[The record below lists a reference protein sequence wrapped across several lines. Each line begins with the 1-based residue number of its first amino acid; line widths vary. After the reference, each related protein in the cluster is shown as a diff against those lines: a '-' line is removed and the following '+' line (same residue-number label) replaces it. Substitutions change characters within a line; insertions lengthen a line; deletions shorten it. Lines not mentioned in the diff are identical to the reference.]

1 MRRMLAALILLATN
15 WTTAIDAVQKNLDL
29 PAVDEAML
37 LIRTGTA
44 AELTRFNQPYRVTVA
59 KAPVDYIDVVTP
71 FRRIVLAGS
80 ARRALGDRG
89 FGQRQALDILAESGT
104 RLDIYVEMTF
114 HPQNT
119 YIGVPAYDVALSAD
133 GRRIAALD
141 TTRVSRGTPR
151 IEGPPA
157 VPAPRAAAVPLGMTL
172 IGATLIGGFDLD
184 ALAPA
189 GVYDVV
195 VELSGEEVARAPIT
209 LGALR

>member
-1 MRRMLAALILLATN
+1 MRRMLAALILLATAS
-15 WTTAIDAVQKNLDL
+15 TTAIDAVQKNLDL
-29 PAVDEAML
+29 PAIDEAL
-37 LIRTGTA
+37 LLVRSGTP

-80 ARRALGDRG
+80 ARRALGDRS
-89 FGQRQALDILAESGT
+89 FGQRQALDLVAESGA
-104 RLDIYVEMTF
+104 RLDVYVEMTF

-119 YIGVPAYDVALSAD
+119 YIGVPAYDVALSTD

-157 VPAPRAAAVPLGMTL
+157 VPAPRAAAVPLGTTL
-172 IGATLIGGFDLD
+172 LGATLIGGFDLD

-189 GVYDVV
+189 GAYDVV
-195 VELSGEEVARAPIT
+195 VELSGEEVMRAPIM